1 MFGIAKNI
9 TKNLAGSETLPNIAL
24 PTSRIVCTIRK
35 YILHARIWAYSCC
48 TSISYRRGL
57 LAQERGASS
66 FYTHTLTKFLT
77 NKCQQASKIC
87 SRRKMRR
94 VQTHSLR
101 NRPILCIVPFGRR
114 ISLRH
119 GLRRVRKPI
128 LSNFAAAPH
137 SGCVWM
143 CRGFISNAIRSLLW
157 AVSLWSYANPSR
169 ASRWNGSA
177 LRPVNPA
184 TFNHTAL

>member
-1 MFGIAKNI
+1 MYTASKYMGQ
-9 TKNLAGSETLPNIAL
+9 NLVKSETLPNIAL
-24 PTSRIVCTIRK
+24 PKNRYHANTSTYETSYEACPCCASTSRSRGS
-35 YILHARIWAYSCC
+35 LARLGGASLFF
-48 TSISYRRGL
+48 ISYT
-57 LAQERGASS
+57 QPCVQQ
-66 FYTHTLTKFLT
+66 
-77 NKCQQASKIC
+77 CQRTTQVVSGYKVPIPPY
-87 SRRKMRR
+87 
-94 VQTHSLR
+94 SLR

-157 AVSLWSYANPSR
+157 AVSLWSCANPSR

-184 TFNHTAL
+184 TFNHTTL

>member
-1 MFGIAKNI
+1 MQAASKYMGQ
-9 TKNLAGSETLPNIAL
+9 NLVKSETLPNIAL
-24 PTSRIVCTIRK
+24 PNNPTRVYQIHTNVLLGVSLLHICARSCGCLATIEG
-35 YILHARIWAYSCC
+35 ARS
-48 TSISYRRGL
+48 L
-57 LAQERGASS
+57 
-66 FYTHTLTKFLT
+66 FYHTLNLVF
-77 NKCQQASKIC
+77 NKCQTTTQVV
-87 SRRKMRR
+87 SRYK
-94 VQTHSLR
+94 VPIPPYSLR

-157 AVSLWSYANPSR
+157 AVSLWSCANPSR

-184 TFNHTAL
+184 TFNHTTL

>member
-1 MFGIAKNI
+1 MYTASKYMGQ
-9 TKNLAGSETLPNIAL
+9 NLVKSETLPNIAM
-24 PTSRIVCTIRK
+24 PKNRYHANTSTYETSYEACPCCASTSRSRGS
-35 YILHARIWAYSCC
+35 LARLGGASLFF
-48 TSISYRRGL
+48 ISYT
-57 LAQERGASS
+57 QPCVQQ
-66 FYTHTLTKFLT
+66 
-77 NKCQQASKIC
+77 CQRTTQVVSGYKVPIPPY
-87 SRRKMRR
+87 
-94 VQTHSLR
+94 SLR

-157 AVSLWSYANPSR
+157 AVSLWSCANPSR

-184 TFNHTAL
+184 TFNHTTL

>member
-1 MFGIAKNI
+1 MGQ
-9 TKNLAGSETLPNIAL
+9 NLVKSETLPNIAL
-24 PTSRIVCTIRK
+24 PKNRYHANTSTYETSYEACPCCASTSRSRGS
-35 YILHARIWAYSCC
+35 LARLGGASLFF
-48 TSISYRRGL
+48 ISYT
-57 LAQERGASS
+57 QPCVQQ
-66 FYTHTLTKFLT
+66 
-77 NKCQQASKIC
+77 CQRTTQVV
-87 SRRKMRR
+87 SRYK
-94 VQTHSLR
+94 VPIPPYSLR

-143 CRGFISNAIRSLLW
+143 CRGFISSVIRSLLW

>member
-1 MFGIAKNI
+1 MGQ
-9 TKNLAGSETLPNIAL
+9 NLVKSETLPNIAL
-24 PTSRIVCTIRK
+24 PKNRYHANTSTYETSYEACPCCASTSRSRGS
-35 YILHARIWAYSCC
+35 LARLGGASLFF
-48 TSISYRRGL
+48 ISYT
-57 LAQERGASS
+57 QPCVQQ
-66 FYTHTLTKFLT
+66 
-77 NKCQQASKIC
+77 CQRTTQVVSGCKVPIPPY
-87 SRRKMRR
+87 
-94 VQTHSLR
+94 SLR

-119 GLRRVRKPI
+119 GLRRVRIPI

-143 CRGFISNAIRSLLW
+143 CRGFISSVIRSLLW